1 MSGWSVVW
9 QTTFLG
15 NPLDAWVVSG
25 AVFLV
30 TFTLLPLAKRFISAQ
45 RHRRLAKHGP
55 VQTHYAAD
63 LALLLVARTKPLF
76 LFGAA
81 IWLASRDL
89 SFPPR
94 LERWFI
100 VSVVLL
106 FWMQVALWAMVAVRF
121 AIDARRLR
129 STGPDTLLKSSM
141 EVILFAAG
149 LVIWGVAMLLA
160 LDNLGVEI
168 RPLLAGLGIGGI
180 ALALSVQTVLADL
193 LASLAIALDRPFGI
207 GDALTIDDCTGTVEH
222 IGVKSTRLRSLG
234 GEQIILSNS
243 DLLKARVRNFG
254 RLQERRALFVLDVH
268 YETPVATLA
277 AVPRVVREIIGVHSR
292 YPLRPLPHAA
302 LYERGAAVRDRLF
315 RHPRRLQKL
324 RGCTAEHQSAHPRA
338 LPRDGRAVLRARA
351 APGAPAPG
359 TAGAAGGRRR
369 SAAAALGGGSR
380 QPAAWRRAPAGSPPR
395 SPRTAVRPISACP
408 RSSPSLTVP
417 STNAGVPSSPRACAW
432 AALRKMV
439 LR

>member
-180 ALALSVQTVLADL
+180 ALALAVQTVLADL

-277 AVPRVVREIIGVHSR
+277 AVPRVVREIIESTPDTRFDRCHM
-292 YPLRPLPHAA
+292 LRCTSAA
-302 LYERGAAVRDRLF
+302 LQFEIVYFVTRADYKSYADAQQSINLRILERFRAMDVLFSALAPRPVRLHRAQPQ
-315 RHPRRLQKL
+315 PR
-324 RGCTAEHQSAHPRA
+324 GE
-338 LPRDGRAVLRARA
+338 
-351 APGAPAPG
+351 
-359 TAGAAGGRRR
+359 AGGQQR
-369 SAAAALGGGSR
+369 L
-380 QPAAWRRAPAGSPPR
+380 
-395 SPRTAVRPISACP
+395 
-408 RSSPSLTVP
+408 L
-417 STNAGVPSSPRACAW
+417 
-432 AALRKMV
+432 
-439 LR
+439 